1 MKKENQAA
9 LILEGGGNRG
19 VFTAGV
25 LDYLMEQNTEFSYV
39 TGVSAGACN
48 AVDFVSKQ
56 IGRTRQCMIQED
68 KEYSYISMSNV
79 IKNKSL
85 FDMDMLFDRYPNE
98 IFPFDFD
105 TYFQSQTECEL
116 VVTNCNTGEAEYLSE
131 KEDRQRLMNICRAS
145 SSLPVVSPIVE
156 LDGEMYL
163 DGGIADSIPVIHAMK
178 KGFRKNVVIL
188 TRNYGYRKEKPGKS
202 KALYVAALR
211 EHPQLLNTLLNRYRS
226 YNKTLDLIEKWE
238 KEGHIFV
245 IRPEMEP
252 VGRAERD
259 EEKLAAFYQ
268 HGYDL
273 MKEKMTDMMAYLKQ
287 DNED

>member
-1 MKKENQAA
+1 M
-9 LILEGGGNRG
+9 
-19 VFTAGV
+19 FTAGV

-56 IGRTRQCMIQED
+56 TGRTRQCMILED
-68 KEYSYISMSNV
+68 KEYSYISMGNM
-79 IKNKSL
+79 IKNRSL

-105 TYFQSQTECEL
+105 TYFQSRTECEL

-131 KEDRQRLMNICRAS
+131 KEDRQKLMNICRAS
-145 SSLPVVSPIVE
+145 SSLPVVSPMVE
-156 LDGEMYL
+156 LDGERYL

-178 KGFRKNVVIL
+178 KGYRKNVVIL

-202 KALYVAALR
+202 KALYVAAFR
-211 EHPQLLNTLLNRYRS
+211 EYPNLLNTLLNRYRN
-226 YNKTLDLIEKWE
+226 YNRTLELIEKWE

-259 EEKLAAFYQ
+259 EEKLSAFYQ

-273 MKEKMTDMMAYLKQ
+273 MKDKITDMEAYLKQ

>member
-85 FDMDMLFDRYPNE
+85 FDMEMLFDRYPNE
-98 IFPFDFD
+98 IFPFDCD

-259 EEKLAAFYQ
+259 EENLAGFYQ

>member
-1 MKKENQAA
+1 MNKENQAA

-25 LDYLMEQNTEFSYV
+25 LDYLMEQKMEFSYV
-39 TGVSAGACN
+39 AGVSAGACN
-48 AVDFVSKQ
+48 AVDYVSKQ
-56 IGRTRQCMIQED
+56 PGRTKKCMILED
-68 KEYSYISMSNV
+68 KEYRYITVGNV

-105 TYFQSQTECEL
+105 TYFHSETECEL
-116 VVTNCNTGEAEYLSE
+116 VVTNCGTGKAEYLSE
-131 KEDRQRLMNICRAS
+131 KEDRQRLMDICRAS
-145 SSLPVVSPIVE
+145 SSLPVVSPMVE
-156 LDGEMYL
+156 LDGEYYL
-163 DGGIADSIPVIHAMK
+163 DGGIADSIPVIHSMK
-178 KGFRKNVVIL
+178 KGYRKNVVIL
-188 TRNYGYRKEKPGKS
+188 TRNYGYRKSKPGKS
-202 KALYVAALR
+202 RPLYVAAFR
-211 EHPQLLNTLLNRYRS
+211 EYPNLLNSLLNRYRN
-226 YNKTLDLIEKWE
+226 YNRTLDLIEKWE

-259 EEKLAAFYQ
+259 QEKLSAFYS

-273 MKEKMTDMMAYLKQ
+273 MKEKMTDMVSYLEQ

>member
-131 KEDRQRLMNICRAS
+131 KENRQRLMNICRAS

-226 YNKTLDLIEKWE
+226 YNKTLDLI
-238 KEGHIFV
+238 
-245 IRPEMEP
+245 
-252 VGRAERD
+252 
-259 EEKLAAFYQ
+259 
-268 HGYDL
+268 
-273 MKEKMTDMMAYLKQ
+273 
-287 DNED
+287 